1 MTLKFYKYKNL
12 ESVFIE
18 VLSKSGKINTVG
30 CTYQHLNLT
39 RQEFMDTFL
48 EPFLDK
54 FSYENKILYFY
65 VTLILTCHVMYH
77 TFKQDNS

>member
-54 FSYENKILYFY
+54 FSYESKNIIFLCDFDTDLPRY
-65 VTLILTCHVMYH
+65 VPHIQTR
-77 TFKQDNS
+77 